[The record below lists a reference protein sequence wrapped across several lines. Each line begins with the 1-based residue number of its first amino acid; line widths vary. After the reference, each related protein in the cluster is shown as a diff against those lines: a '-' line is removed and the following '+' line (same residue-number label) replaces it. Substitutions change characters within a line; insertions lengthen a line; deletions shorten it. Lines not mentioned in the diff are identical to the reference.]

1 MPAKF
6 IVYMSTGLRIDN
18 FQSVEM
24 TDRTIVPESYLRKW
38 KYLEEKEQG
47 DYINESKR
55 VFGRYVSV
63 ASVADGQK

>member
-1 MPAKF
+1 M
-6 IVYMSTGLRIDN
+6 RIDN